1 MGAVS
6 GRLCCSAG
14 AGTRACRGDTAAVGR
29 VGVPSLLA
37 FSPMTARTG
46 SSLGPSGGR
55 RRGAQPDDKR
65 PGKNGGS
72 DATSVGR
79 VGFAG
84 APVRL
89 KLALLVSVGGAVLTF
104 VGVQRGLVVG
114 QPPAAFGSAP
124 LLLVL
129 AAAPAV
135 LAIVSVLFGR
145 AATGAG
151 ILVGAALLAPGLAL
165 VDGQFFVDAVE
176 TSRPEITV
184 PTSLAAST
192 PAAGAYLLLAGHLVA
207 VLAGVLAAGRA
218 GADPDSD
225 YFASLDASVDTSG
238 RGRAIGLALTA
249 SAVTVVGLL
258 LPPFSSDDAF
268 ILSRDLVANPPLVM
282 YGGLLIALT
291 VLLGGVAAA
300 GNPRPPV
307 GRGMV
312 IGLFVG
318 LCWLVLPQLVAIA
331 SVDWLHLERGGPLLA
346 LVPLGLLTLAFLVRG
361 DGTAEDKTGSTTD
374 EVQLETSPLH
384 LGTGVLGVLAGVA
397 TLLGAF
403 GTLVVVDG
411 GDQLESYA
419 NRQLLP
425 AGIVIILLGVALFTR
440 WAGAA
445 RPALV
450 VALGSV
456 PLVGLA
462 ALDTAFTATA
472 VNNLIPGV
480 TLPTAET
487 HVGPA
492 AWFVIAAIVLG
503 AAAAIA
509 AAIAGGAERDDV
521 DLSRRTLHTRYA
533 VPAGGAVV
541 FALGAFTSP
550 MLEADGYTAPGILT
564 DFRLASWGLLI
575 GLVVVVA
582 AAAIAALA
590 RPVRA
595 ASLLLGAATVAGV
608 HVLQFPMTSDRVTDA
623 QVGSGTWLALA
634 CLVALVVAAVAA
646 MTDPDRHTA

>member
-1 MGAVS
+1 VGAVS
-6 GRLCCSAG
+6 GRLRWSAT
-14 AGTRACRGDTAAVGR
+14 AGLLPRRHVTAAVGR
-29 VGVPSLLA
+29 GVVPTLLA
-37 FSPMTARTG
+37 FSPMTARTR
-46 SSLGPSGGR
+46 STLGPSDGR
-55 RRGAQPDDKR
+55 RRGAQPDDKNS
-65 PGKNGGS
+65 GKKSRNEAG
-72 DATSVGR
+72 TVGR

-84 APVRL
+84 SPGRL
-89 KLALLVSVGGAVLTF
+89 KLALLLSVGGAVLTF
-104 VGVQRGLVVG
+104 VGVQQGLIVG
-114 QPPAAFGSAP
+114 APPAAFDSAP

-135 LAIVSVLFGR
+135 LAILSVLFGR
-145 AATGAG
+145 APTGAG

-165 VDGQFFVDAVE
+165 VDAQFFVDAVE
-176 TSRPEITV
+176 TSRPEIMV

-192 PAAGAYLLLAGHLVA
+192 PAMGAYLLLAGHLVA

-225 YFASLDASVDTSG
+225 YFAVLDASVDTSG
-238 RGRAIGLALTA
+238 RGRAIGLALAA

-268 ILSRDLVANPPLVM
+268 IVSRDLVANPPLVM
-282 YGGLLIALT
+282 YGGLVIALT
-291 VLLGGVAAA
+291 VLLGAVAAA
-300 GNPRPPV
+300 SNPQPPV
-307 GRGMV
+307 ARGMAV
-312 IGLFVG
+312 GLFVG
-318 LCWLVLPQLVAIA
+318 LAWLVLPQLVAIA
-331 SVDWLHLERGGPLLA
+331 TVDWLHLERGGPLLA
-346 LVPLGLLTLAFLVRG
+346 LVPLGLLAVSFLVRG
-361 DGTAEDKTGSTTD
+361 DGVPDEKAGGAD

-397 TLLGAF
+397 TLLASF
-403 GTLVVVDG
+403 GTLVVVEG
-411 GDQLESYA
+411 GEQLESYA

-445 RPALV
+445 RPAFV

-462 ALDTAFTATA
+462 ALDNAFSATA

-480 TLPTAET
+480 ALPTPET
-487 HVGPA
+487 RVGPA

-521 DLSRRTLHTRYA
+521 DLSKRTLHIRYG
-533 VPAGGAVV
+533 VPAGGAVL
-541 FALGAFTSP
+541 FAIGAFTSP
-550 MLEADGYTAPGILT
+550 MLKADGYTAPGILT
-564 DFRLASWGLLI
+564 EFRLASWGLLI

-595 ASLLLGAATVAGV
+595 APLLLGAATVAGV
-608 HVLQFPMTSDRVTDA
+608 HVLQFPMTSGRVA
-623 QVGSGTWLALA
+623 GAEVGSGTWLALA
-634 CLVALVVAAVAA
+634 CLVALIAAAIAA
-646 MTDPDRHTA
+646 MTDPDRHAA